1 MKLTSLI
8 WSTGYSF
15 QGLSPVVFLGLAQ
28 RIEKHELI
36 EFRRISAYLYKGN
49 NRWKQAVELCKTD
62 RLYKDAMSY
71 ASESKQVELAE
82 DLIAWFLEEKL
93 YECFGACLFQ
103 CYDLLRSDV
112 ILELAWRHNIMD
124 FAMPFMIQQMRE
136 TSVRLEKLEE
146 AEKIRSTEDRN
157 EESKPIVFGKSS
169 KDWNVSYY
177 TRPVRRFSF

>member
-1 MKLTSLI
+1 M
-8 WSTGYSF
+8 
-15 QGLSPVVFLGLAQ
+15 FLNRFCFKGLAQ

-82 DLIAWFLEEKL
+82 DLISWFLEEKL

-112 ILELAWRHNIMD
+112 ILELSWRHNIMD
-124 FAMPFMIQQMRE
+124 FAMPFMIQTMRE
-136 TSVRLEKLEE
+136 TSNRLEKLED
-146 AEKIRSTEDRN
+146 AEKIRSTEERS
-157 EESKPIVFGKSS
+157 EEHKPIVFGEYKFLKSPQPIT
-169 KDWNVSYY
+169 KLC
-177 TRPVRRFSF
+177 